1 MIEGEKLMP
10 YEFKWDSD
18 RCWYKTVCSR
28 FGTDECDSQCIRFS
42 EMDYLMYLSNIPKAR
57 QMPYTISP
65 QNCDV
70 DNFIYLK
77 SIKDNIT
84 DFVNSGE
91 NLYIYS
97 KNCGNGKAQPL
108 SSEILTE
115 KGYKKL
121 ESIKLG
127 DKVFSDD
134 GFAYEIMG
142 IFPQGECDVYKV
154 KFSDNTE
161 TYCTK
166 DHLWT
171 VYSNSKGRHTY
182 TTETLMQDLTV
193 DTNNLK
199 STYRYRIPISEPI
212 NFKEKFVEYNPYIYG
227 IIIGSYIK
235 NNCLVKHSLVG
246 VKSNEILKRI
256 KSICEFDNRYK
267 LNCLDKKKGIY
278 DITFNDRL
286 ISFSEDN
293 LQIIINRYLY
303 NSVDIR
309 YELFNGIIDVC
320 GLFRSNTHIIRI
332 TLSKEKLTEFI
343 QQGIELMGGTALI
356 EDYGGTVRDTMY
368 VKSSKKKS
376 NKYIIHID
384 LPLDCYT
391 KYCSLSI
398 YKNVVNK
405 LLYDNSVPK
414 RYIVSIEFS
423 HREECVCIKVR
434 NGNHLYLT
442 NNCIVTHNTSW
453 SIKMLQEYFNQ
464 VWLGNR
470 YRCRGLFIFVPSFL
484 NDIKKN
490 MNNPSAEF
498 NDFVNRIKVADLV
511 VWDDIG
517 ANKLSEFDH
526 TQLLSYVDQRNLDL
540 KSNIYTGNLDY
551 EQLLEAVGSRLTSRI
566 WNNSYQVEILG
577 TDRRGIDGS
586 TTTP

>member
-1 MIEGEKLMP
+1 MP

-18 RCWYKTVCSR
+18 RCWYKTVCSK
-28 FGTDECDSQCIRFS
+28 FGTEECDSQCIRFS

-121 ESIKLG
+121 EDIKLG
-127 DKVFSDD
+127 DKVFGDD
-134 GFAYEIMG
+134 GYTHEIMG

-154 KFSDNTE
+154 SFSDNTE

-171 VYSNSKGRHTY
+171 VHSNSKGRHTY
-182 TTETLMQDLTV
+182 TTEHLM
-193 DTNNLK
+193 NNLNI
-199 STYRYRIPISEPI
+199 STDLDKNIYRYRIPICYPI
-212 NFKEKFVEYNPYIYG
+212 TFDEKYVRLNPYIYG
-227 IIIGSYIK
+227 LVIGNYIK
-235 NNCLVKHSLVG
+235 NNSSVKNSYLVI
-246 VKSNEILKRI
+246 NNTEIINRVEA
-256 KSICEFDNRYK
+256 ICEIDNRYK
-267 LNCLDKKKGIY
+267 LECINKKKGIY
-278 DITFNDRL
+278 DITFNNNSINFDCNH
-286 ISFSEDN
+286 IED
-293 LQIIINRYLY
+293 LNRYIY
-303 NSVDIR
+303 NTIDIR
-309 YELFNGIIDVC
+309 YELLNGIIDIC
-320 GLFRSNTHIIRI
+320 GLFRLNTHIIRVI
-332 TLSKEKLTEFI
+332 VKEDLVNYI
-343 QQGIELMGGTALI
+343 RQIVELLGGTAST
-356 EDYGGTVRDTMY
+356 EKYDGTIRDSIHN
-368 VKSSKKKS
+368 KKIKKKLD
-376 NKYIIHID
+376 NYIVYID
-384 LPLDCYT
+384 LPLEDRT
-391 KYCSLSI
+391 KFCTLSI
-398 YKNVVNK
+398 YKNIASK
-405 LLYDNSVPK
+405 LFYNSSRPK
-414 RYIVSIEFS
+414 RYITDITFS

-434 NGNHLYLT
+434 NSNHLYLT

-453 SIKMLQEYFNQ
+453 SIKMLQEYFNR

-490 MNNPSAEF
+490 INNPSAEF
-498 NDFVNRIKVADLV
+498 NDFVNRIKIADLV

-551 EQLLEAVGSRLTSRI
+551 EQLLEAIGNRLASRI
-566 WNNSYQVEILG
+566 WNNSIQVEILG

-586 TTTP
+586 TATP